1 MKVKA
6 LIEQLQ
12 KLDQETEVR
21 ISLRKGLRPIGTKP
35 IKSLEPV
42 IDQDTNRLGFY
53 AIDVNTEFGTEE
65 ESKSSAIE
73 SNNEDIPS

>member
-53 AIDVNTEFGTEE
+53 VIDVNTEFGTEE

>member
-12 KLDQETEVR
+12 KLDQETEVC
-21 ISLRKGLRPIGTKP
+21 ISLRKGFRPIGTKP

-42 IDQDTNRLGFY
+42 IDQDTNLLGFY